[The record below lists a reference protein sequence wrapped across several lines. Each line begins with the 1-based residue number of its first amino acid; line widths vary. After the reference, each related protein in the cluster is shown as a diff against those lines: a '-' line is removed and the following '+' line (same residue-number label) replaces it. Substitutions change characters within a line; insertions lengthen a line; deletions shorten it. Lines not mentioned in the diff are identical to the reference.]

1 MRLFCKHKKK
11 HENDEYKVANKLEK
25 IMKSASEVSHSLSE
39 LHENLKKY
47 VTNKK
52 SIDGYQCKRNVTL
65 NKIESLFYQAEKFK
79 AVCKTTLEEL
89 NNLEE
94 IDIINYAFAE
104 FCKSYYWLCPFKK
117 EASIIF
123 GKDTW
128 DPKKVVDKEVLIG
141 YCIQKLESFQV
152 VIETD
157 YKTRMG
163 ILKRN

>member
-11 HENDEYKVANKLEK
+11 HESEEYEAANKLEK

-47 VTNKK
+47 VTNEK
-52 SIDGYQCKRNVTL
+52 SIDGYKCKRNVTL

-89 NNLEE
+89 NHLEE

-104 FCKSYYWLCPFKK
+104 FCKSYYWLYPFKK

-123 GKDTW
+123 GKDTCE
-128 DPKKVVDKEVLIG
+128 PKKVVDKEVLIG

-157 YKTRMG
+157 YKTRIG